1 MTKSKKSNLMLFVM
15 LFFGLLIIEVIMDI
29 ILLPAD
35 EVLVPADMI
44 GDAAMLA
51 IMVMGGLMS
60 R

>member
-1 MTKSKKSNLMLFVM
+1 MTGSKKSNLMLFVM
-15 LFFGLLIIEVIMDI
+15 LFFGLLIVEVIMDI

-35 EVLVPADMI
+35 EVLVPADVI

-51 IMVMGGLMS
+51 ILVMGGLMS